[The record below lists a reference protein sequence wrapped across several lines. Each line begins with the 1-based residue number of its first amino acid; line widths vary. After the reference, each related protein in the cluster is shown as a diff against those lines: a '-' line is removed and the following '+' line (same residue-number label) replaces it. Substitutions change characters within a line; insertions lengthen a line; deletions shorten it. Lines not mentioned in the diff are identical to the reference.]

1 MTVESEKMQNIMAL
15 LGGLVVAG
23 VILVFTF
30 KALNNLGLSDRKGI
44 ATVMDKK
51 YQPQRT
57 IYVMNATTKTLSVPQ
72 IEPEKFLLRLKVD
85 DKVNEFDA
93 GKEIYNSINLND
105 KVHVTYKRLR
115 LTGGISVTGVTR

>member
-1 MTVESEKMQNIMAL
+1 MTIESDKLQNIMAL

-23 VILVFTF
+23 VILVFLF
-30 KALNNLGLSDRKGI
+30 KALNNFGLSERKGI

-72 IEPEKFLLRLKVD
+72 IEPEKFLLRLQVD
-85 DKVNEFDA
+85 DKVDDFDA
-93 GKEIYNSINLND
+93 GKDSYNLINLND